1 MDGTNKR
8 KVLVVDDEPAVRK
21 LVRKMLGK
29 DYNVLEAQNGVE
41 AVDMACSHKPD
52 IILMDMMM
60 PVMDGLTAC
69 HAIKTNQTTE
79 EIPVIMLTAINY
91 ELNKKFSEDVLG
103 AKGYVTKPF
112 TYEALLT
119 EIRRLQP
126 AALRII

>member
-8 KVLVVDDEPAVRK
+8 KVLVVDDEPAVRE

-91 ELNKKFSEDVLG
+91 ELNKKLSGDVLG

-112 TYEALLT
+112 TCEALLA